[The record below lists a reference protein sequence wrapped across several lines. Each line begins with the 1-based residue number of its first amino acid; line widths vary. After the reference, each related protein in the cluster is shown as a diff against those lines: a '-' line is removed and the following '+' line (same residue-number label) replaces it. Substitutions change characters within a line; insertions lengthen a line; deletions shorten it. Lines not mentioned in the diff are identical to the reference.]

1 MSIDVET
8 RKDIKRLCDIILD
21 NITNVGAEAESL
33 ALHIGHH
40 PDILNI
46 KEDEEE
52 KDNDSVRP
60 WSNF

>member
-52 KDNDSVRP
+52 EDEC
-60 WSNF
+60 